1 MSHGTNDNRDETISG
16 INVTPLVDVV
26 LVLLVVLMVTATY
39 ISSKGIPLELPRA
52 DSGESVQAPLSIS
65 IDRAGQI
72 YLDGVALGI
81 ERLKQQLRAM
91 PGAKSALRVVIAADG
106 SVEHRRVVQLID
118 VLRHE
123 DITQF
128 AINVDPGELDEP

>member
-1 MSHGTNDNRDETISG
+1 MSHGVNGNDETISG

-39 ISSKGIPLELPRA
+39 ISSKGIPLDLPR
-52 DSGESVQAPLSIS
+52 GETGEALSAPLSIS
-65 IDRAGQI
+65 IDRGGQL
-72 YLDGVALGI
+72 YLDGVALGV
-81 ERLKQQLRAM
+81 ERLQQQLRAL

-118 VLRHE
+118 LLRRE
-123 DITQF
+123 QITQF
-128 AINVDPGELDEP
+128 AINVDPGELHEP

>member
-52 DSGESVQAPLSIS
+52 DSGEAVQAPLSIS

-81 ERLKQQLRAM
+81 ERLKEQLRAL
-91 PGAKSALRVVIAADG
+91 PGARSSLRVVIAADG

-128 AINVDPGELDEP
+128 AINVDPGAIQ

>member
-1 MSHGTNDNRDETISG
+1 MSHGTNDPRDETISG

-52 DSGESVQAPLSIS
+52 ESGQVVQAPLSIS

-72 YLDGVALGI
+72 YLDGVALDI
-81 ERLKQQLRAM
+81 DRLKEQLRAL

-128 AINVDPGELDEP
+128 AINVDPGEIE

>member
-1 MSHGTNDNRDETISG
+1 VSSSGGNSNDETISG

-39 ISSKGIPLELPRA
+39 ISSKSIPVDLPR
-52 DSGESVQAPLSIS
+52 GETGETLPAPLSIS
-65 IDRAGQI
+65 IDKGGQL
-72 YLDGVALGI
+72 YLDGVALGV
-81 ERLKQQLRAM
+81 ERLREQLRAL
-91 PGAKSALRVVIAADG
+91 PGSKSALRVVIAADG
-106 SVEHRRVVQLID
+106 AVEHRRVVQLID

-128 AINVDPGELDEP
+128 AINVDPGALDEP

>member
-1 MSHGTNDNRDETISG
+1 MSHTNDQRDETISG

-52 DSGESVQAPLSIS
+52 ESGEAVQAPLSIS
-65 IDRAGQI
+65 IDRAGQL
-72 YLDGVALGI
+72 YLDGVALGVD
-81 ERLKQQLRAM
+81 RLKQQLRAL
-91 PGAKSALRVVIAADG
+91 PGPRSSLRVVIAADG

-128 AINVDPGELDEP
+128 AINVDPGELE

>member
-1 MSHGTNDNRDETISG
+1 MSHGSNNGNDETISG

-52 DSGESVQAPLSIS
+52 ESGEAQQAPLSIS
-65 IDRAGQI
+65 IDRAGQL

-81 ERLKQQLRAM
+81 DRLREQLRAL

-106 SVEHRRVVQLID
+106 AVEHRRVVQLID
-118 VLRHE
+118 VLRRE

-128 AINVDPGELDEP
+128 AINVDPGELHEP